1 LTRKKHAY
9 AQINRSGGRGV
20 ILIAAMLLFA
30 ACRGREPRSVLIV
43 TFDTARA
50 DAFGVYGSRSGASP
64 AVDRIAAR
72 GVVFESATA
81 TAPLTLPSH
90 TSLFTGTFPPRHGV
104 RENGNNNVPESLVT
118 LAELFHGQGYRTGAF
133 VAAYVLDARWGLNQ
147 GFDTYSGNFD
157 ATNPDVFSLADLQ
170 RPANEVIDDALRWLQ
185 SGRKETKPFFAWVH
199 LFDPH
204 MPYAPPSPFRERY
217 TTNPYAGEIAFA
229 DSQLARLLDDIDLD
243 KTIIVIAGDHGEG
256 FGEHEEHGHGLLLYE
271 ETLHVPLIIATPDGL
286 PRGLRVVTPVSLVD
300 VYPTV
305 AELAG
310 LQSPP
315 AIQGHSLVPLCRGSR
330 THATPIYAETLY
342 PRRRFG
348 WSELLALRDGSRKL
362 IDSSR
367 PELYDLQQ
375 DPRERRDLAAA
386 RPDALREQRGQL
398 RKAVAA
404 LEKNSVA
411 QASLPVD
418 AEARARLAALGY
430 VAGPART
437 TAGGLLPSPRDK
449 IRSFEKLNDARAKM
463 AAGNSAEA
471 ERQLTELVRA
481 EPNMLEAHVAFG
493 ELYLRERR
501 FPESAAAFRNAYALG
516 PDDPSVIA
524 ALATAEV
531 HSGRADAAM
540 ELLRTAIER
549 NPTEPR
555 FRFIAGRASLVR
567 GDLKS
572 ATSHFDVALKLNPRS
587 AASLVELAGI
597 AITERQPERA
607 RQLATRALAID
618 AHARGARLFLAQALE
633 QLGRPNEAWQQASEE
648 LKLSPDDF
656 RPAYYLAELAP
667 RVGHDDEVERYLQQT
682 IRAEPRFPAA
692 YLQLARHL
700 LQRGGRFD
708 EGIRLTRKALE
719 LKPRGRDEA
728 LAYFLLADLYSRT
741 GHADLSRKN
750 ADLARGVLARINE

>member
-1 LTRKKHAY
+1 MR
-9 AQINRSGGRGV
+9 RG
-20 ILIAAMLLFA
+20 LIVVAVTLLLA
-30 ACRGREPRSVLIV
+30 ACRRREPLNVLIV

-64 AVDRIAAR
+64 SVDRVAAK

-90 TSLFTGTFPPRHGV
+90 TSLFTGTFPPHHGV
-104 RENGNNNVPESLVT
+104 RENGSNNVPESLVT
-118 LAELFHGQGYRTGAF
+118 LAELFRGNGYRTGAF
-133 VAAYVLDARWGLNQ
+133 VAAYILDARWGLNQ

-170 RPANEVIDDALRWLQ
+170 RPANEVVDDALRWLQ

-204 MPYAPPSPFRERY
+204 MPYAPPPPFRQRY
-217 TTNPYAGEIAFA
+217 ASNPYAGEIAFA
-229 DSQLARLLDDIDLD
+229 DSQLARLLDEIDLN
-243 KTIIVIAGDHGEG
+243 KTVVVIAGDHGEG

-271 ETLHVPLIIATPDGL
+271 ESLHVPLIIATPDGL
-286 PRGLRVVTPVSLVD
+286 PRGLRVATPVSLVD

-305 AELAG
+305 AELTG
-310 LQSPP
+310 LKSPP
-315 AIQGHSLVPLCRGSR
+315 AVQGHSLVPLCRGSR
-330 THATPIYAETLY
+330 AHLTPIYAETLY

-348 WSELLALRDGSRKL
+348 WSELHALRDGSRKL

-367 PELYDLQQ
+367 PELYDLQG
-375 DPRERRDLAAA
+375 DPRELRDLAAP
-386 RPDALREQRGQL
+386 RPEVLRERRGQL
-398 RKAVAA
+398 KKAVAM
-404 LEKNSVA
+404 LEKNA
-411 QASLPVD
+411 ATQTAPPID

-430 VAGPART
+430 VAGPARK

-449 IRSFEKLNDARAKM
+449 IRSFEQLNDARAKI
-463 AAGNSAEA
+463 AAGHSADA

-481 EPNMLEAHVAFG
+481 EPSMLEGHVAFG

-501 FPESAAAFRNAYALG
+501 FPESAAAFRSAYALS

-531 HSGRADAAM
+531 QSGRADAAM
-540 ELLRTAIER
+540 ELLRTAIQR
-549 NPTEPR
+549 TPTEPR

-567 GDLKS
+567 GDVKS
-572 ATSHFDVALKLNPRS
+572 ATSYFDATLKLNPRS
-587 AASLVELAGI
+587 AAAMVELAGI
-597 AITERQPERA
+597 AITQRQPERA
-607 RQLATRALAID
+607 RQLATQALAID
-618 AHARGARLFLAQALE
+618 PHARGARLFLAQALE
-633 QLGRPNEAWQQASEE
+633 QLGRPEEAWQQANEE
-648 LKLSPDDF
+648 LKFSPEDF

-667 RVGHDDEVERYLQQT
+667 RLGRDDKVELYLRQT

-692 YLQLARHL
+692 YLQLARHF
-700 LQRGGRFD
+700 LQRSERFD
-708 EGIRLTRKALE
+708 EGIHLTRKALE

-728 LAYFLLADLYSRT
+728 LAYFLLADFYSRT
-741 GHADLSRKN
+741 GRPDLSRKN
-750 ADLARGVLARINE
+750 AELARSVLARINGH